1 MRVTV
6 FLVLALVATPAMAWK
21 QSTAGD
27 TGVCLAWGSRTV
39 GWSAASP
46 LGGQVPEHEALE
58 VFRKSFGVWEA
69 ESCSDLRF
77 VEGPRAQRITG
88 FESKG
93 PNTDVLV
100 VRDRSCD
107 TVVPD
112 RDPCLSDRTCANK
125 YDCWEFD
132 PGVIAMTTVT
142 SSNCS
147 GRILDADIEFNAAS
161 FRFTAVDGP
170 RCDKAGQS
178 GCVEMDLQ
186 NTLVHEIGHL
196 IGLDHSDDRNATMF
210 RSASAGETSK
220 RKLGQDDRAALCA
233 VYPRGE
239 AARTC
244 GPAASPAECEAR
256 RQRYQTRTGC
266 GAAGGGGGGALIVAT
281 GFALLAARRSRRR
294 T

>member
-1 MRVTV
+1 MRAIVV
-6 FLVLALVATPAMAWK
+6 LVLTLAATQASAWK

-27 TGVCLAWGSRTV
+27 TGVCLAWGNRTV

-46 LGGQVPEHEALE
+46 LGGTVPENEALE
-58 VFRKSFGVWEA
+58 VVRRSFGVWEA
-69 ESCSDLRF
+69 ESCSDLSF
-77 VEGPRAQRITG
+77 VEGPRASRGTG
-88 FESKG
+88 YESKG
-93 PNTDVLV
+93 PNTNVIV
-100 VRDRSCD
+100 MRDRSCD
-107 TVVPD
+107 AVVPD
-112 RDPCLSDRTCANK
+112 RDPCLSDRTCASK

-196 IGLDHSDDRNATMF
+196 IGLDHSDDRDATMF
-210 RSASAGETSK
+210 RSASAGETNK
-220 RKLGQDDRAALCA
+220 RVLGHDDRAALCA
-233 VYPRGE
+233 VYPQGQ

-244 GPAASPAECEAR
+244 GAAASPAECEAR
-256 RQRYQTRTGC
+256 RQRYRTRTGC
-266 GAAGGGGGGALIVAT
+266 SAAGGGNGGALIVAT
-281 GFALLAARRSRRR
+281 GLTLLAARRSRRR
-294 T
+294 A